1 MEQQRQTPNFR
12 LIEIIED
19 GSAKTFYY
27 SNPEENNNSSFF
39 SRLKAKIQQILRL
52 LNFKNRE
59 KKTKPIN
66 KL

>member
-1 MEQQRQTPNFR
+1 MEQQKQTPNFR

-39 SRLKAKIQQILRL
+39 ARLKAKIQQILRL
-52 LNFKNRE
+52 LDSKNRE
-59 KKTKPIN
+59 KNKTHQ
-66 KL
+66 